1 MWLLLNQESHAEAQS
16 SSSSINNG
24 NASTV
29 GNRRQSLR
37 EQLQLLNLESLSR
50 KVLRSTVLPRKIDS
64 SELSRGEKPGRTSIR
79 PTNSPRSPYSTSVQ
93 EVLQR

>member
-1 MWLLLNQESHAEAQS
+1 VWLLLSQESHAEAQ

-64 SELSRGEKPGRTSIR
+64 SELSRGEKPGHTSIR